1 MDKALQERLDQIVE
15 DEVQRG
21 YRVREVPDYIYVQI
35 KAASTVSTAVK
46 PFSRFRFLKLT
57 PRRRRQIQEEVM
69 RRYNND
75 LKNEGL
81 LSTEELRKLTV
92 ARGEWS
98 LAEEKD
104 IETLT
109 QSTNDQAV
117 RLNAM
122 GLEDREDWTKD
133 LVDAAVK
140 YMEQIETS
148 DKHPDEKTYLKEIYI
163 RWSNYLPSSQATYDK
178 EYAAKQELE
187 AYSPDKDLSKLLDT
201 SPNLECSEV
210 LMATDDLLAKVAQYL
225 ELVEARAK
233 LQTLM
238 EKRAKIFSNS
248 IENRRDQV
256 EEMAR
261 VYFCAER
268 LSEDSKSLGELFA
281 SFDDMW
287 DLPDAVI
294 QWLIEE
300 AVMFHQNI
308 PDEMRGR
315 LEELGF
321 LAQVPK
327 IGTKEPSED
336 LPETPKS
343 KLDTPPAETVASS
356 SAESTPTI

>member
-1 MDKALQERLDQIVE
+1 MEKALQERLDQIVE

-21 YRVREVPDYIYVQI
+21 YRVREVPDYIYVQL

-81 LSTEELRKLTV
+81 LSTEELRKLTI

-98 LAEEKD
+98 LAEEKEL
-104 IETLT
+104 ETLT

-122 GLEDREDWTKD
+122 GMEDREDWTKD

-140 YMEQIETS
+140 YTEHLDASE
-148 DKHPDEKTYLKEIYI
+148 KHPDEKTYLKEIYS
-163 RWSNYLPSSQATYDK
+163 RWSNYLPSNQELYDK

-187 AYSPDKDLSKLLDT
+187 SYSPDKDLSKLLDT
-201 SPNLECSEV
+201 SPDLECSELLV
-210 LMATDDLLAKVAQYL
+210 ATDDLLAKVAQYL
-225 ELVEARAK
+225 ELVEARGK
-233 LQTLM
+233 LQTLV

-268 LSEDSKSLGELFA
+268 LAEDSKPLGELFA

-287 DLPDAVI
+287 DLPDSVI

-327 IGTKEPSED
+327 IGIKAPSED

-343 KLDTPPAETVASS
+343 KPDTPLVAMVANSS
-356 SAESTPTI
+356 EGILPTI